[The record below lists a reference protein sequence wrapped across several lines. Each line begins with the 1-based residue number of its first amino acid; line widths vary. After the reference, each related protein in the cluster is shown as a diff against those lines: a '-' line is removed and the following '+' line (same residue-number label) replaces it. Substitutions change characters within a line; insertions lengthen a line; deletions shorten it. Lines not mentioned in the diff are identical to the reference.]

1 VLGVEVSY
9 FFEALQSA
17 AATLSPAQRM
27 LAYLGCD
34 YLNRASINPV
44 WTGRLAKRGNTPGGA
59 VVYSQPD
66 SRWCRYGPDP
76 ARFSRTGNEGGESI
90 APPMATHER
99 RGEARRN
106 TDRIP
111 TTVVF
116 GEPSGIPGTLTVGAE
131 RGDIVVDVDVAE
143 HSCTLVLTIDD
154 ALTLGMWLSA
164 HIVDERRRW
173 SAADGS
179 GVTWAT
185 QQTLRQVADPN
196 GTAGT
201 RDTVRGE
208 GVAGLAR
215 LPQDRTERSGII
227 MTLILVAIGNF
238 ASAVLAA
245 MLVDRI

>member
-1 VLGVEVSY
+1 
-9 FFEALQSA
+9 
-17 AATLSPAQRM
+17 M
-27 LAYLGCD
+27 MW
-34 YLNRASINPV
+34 SI
-44 WTGRLAKRGNTPGGA
+44 T
-59 VVYSQPD
+59 
-66 SRWCRYGPDP
+66 
-76 ARFSRTGNEGGESI
+76 
-90 APPMATHER
+90 PPMATHER

-111 TTVVF
+111 TTVVI

-131 RGDIVVDVDVAE
+131 HGDIKVDVDVAE

-173 SAADGS
+173 SAAHGS
-179 GVTWAT
+179 GATWAT
-185 QQTLRQVADPN
+185 QQTLRQVAEHN

-208 GVAGLAR
+208 GVS
-215 LPQDRTERSGII
+215 ERSGII
-227 MTLILVAIGNF
+227 MTLTLVAIGNF

-245 MLVDRI
+245 MLVLARQAP